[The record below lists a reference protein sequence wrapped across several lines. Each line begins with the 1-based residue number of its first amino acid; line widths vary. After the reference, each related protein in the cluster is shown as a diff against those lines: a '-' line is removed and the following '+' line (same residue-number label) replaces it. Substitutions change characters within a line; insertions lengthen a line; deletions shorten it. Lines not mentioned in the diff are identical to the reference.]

1 MTVEPTAQGQL
12 TVVTGGSRG
21 IGRAVVEQA
30 LAAGHRVAVIDV
42 RAEGLAEL
50 RAELATDRLLT
61 ATVDITDATAV
72 DGWLTGLV
80 AEHGAPRALVNNAGI
95 VRRGLLEDLDLADW
109 REVLEVN
116 LTGPF
121 IMTQRVG
128 RQMIA
133 HGGGSIVSIGSVA
146 SLAWTVGGSAYPS
159 SKAGVA
165 MLMRGAALEWGQHG
179 VRANTVSPGYTD
191 TPMTAATWADPETA
205 NPRLARIPLGRIAQ
219 PADIARVVLFLCS
232 PESGYVTG
240 QNIVVDGGVL
250 LSPLLAPVATA

>member
-1 MTVEPTAQGQL
+1 MTEQGPL

-21 IGRAVVEQA
+21 IGRAVVDEA
-30 LAAGHRVAVIDV
+30 LTAGHRVAVLDI
-42 RAEGLAEL
+42 RPEGLAEL
-50 RAELATDRLLT
+50 RSELATDRLLT
-61 ATVDITDATAV
+61 ATVDVTDPAAV
-72 DGWLTGLV
+72 DEWMTGLV
-80 AEHGAPRALVNNAGI
+80 AEHGAPTSLVNNAGI
-95 VRRGLLEDLDLADW
+95 VRRGLLEDLDIDDW
-109 REVLEVN
+109 RAVLEVN

-121 IMTQRVG
+121 VMTQRVG

-146 SLAWTVGGSAYPS
+146 SLAWTVGGSSYPS

-165 MLMRGAALEWGQHG
+165 MLMRGAALEWGRHG
-179 VRANTVSPGYTD
+179 IRANTVSPGYTD

-232 PESGYVTG
+232 PAAAYVTG

-250 LSPLLAPVATA
+250 LSPLLAPVAQA